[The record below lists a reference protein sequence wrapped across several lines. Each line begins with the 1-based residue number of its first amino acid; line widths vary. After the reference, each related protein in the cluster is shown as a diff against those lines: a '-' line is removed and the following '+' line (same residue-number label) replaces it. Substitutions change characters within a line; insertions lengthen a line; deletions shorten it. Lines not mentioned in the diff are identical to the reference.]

1 MKSVVAT
8 LYHMNDLVLFVL
20 FEYFNYDIY
29 VFCGERERLKERER
43 DLDDMCYLCSV
54 CVNKLGKIQLTM
66 LWIHLNTTKYI
77 LFSYNSHCILMMFC
91 MQSFLIK

>member
-1 MKSVVAT
+1 MVAT

-20 FEYFNYDIY
+20 FEYFSLTMIFTYS
-29 VFCGERERLKERER
+29 VERERLKERER

-77 LFSYNSHCILMMFC
+77 LFIYNSHCIFMMFC
-91 MQSFLIK
+91 MQSVLIK